1 MNPQMSPYPANRRGG
16 RRGPGQSPG
25 WPERPFIPLPYRS
38 GAARGGNTNKPAT
51 QNGARS
57 LSLTGGYSCEM
68 NRSSKRA
75 DESADVSLP
84 SGRAERTAGA
94 RAKPGVAGTAIYPAA
109 VPPGSGPGRQHQQ
122 ARHPKRSAQPIQG
135 PPSPTD
141 LQPPSFFEN
150 RTIPT
155 PLRIYQPLF
164 RADESAAVL
173 SGGRRYPRLFPRQA
187 GKLSI

>member
-1 MNPQMSPYPANRRGG
+1 
-16 RRGPGQSPG
+16 
-25 WPERPFIPLPYRS
+25 
-38 GAARGGNTNKPAT
+38 
-51 QNGARS
+51 
-57 LSLTGGYSCEM
+57 M

-84 SGRAERTAGA
+84 SEQAGRTAGA

-122 ARHPKRSAQPIQG
+122 ARHPKRGAQPIQG
-135 PPSPTD
+135 PPFPTD

-155 PLRIYQPLF
+155 PLRIYQPPF
-164 RADESAAVL
+164 S
-173 SGGRRYPRLFPRQA
+173 GRRIRSRPVRGAEISPAFPPPG
-187 GKLSI
+187 GKTLYINGSDCASNVQNFAAKTRPERPGRNRA